1 MKTKLLK
8 ISVITTTVIFL
19 FAGAS
24 WAGGAKNRHHR
35 QGRDNQIRTKHDR
48 SHGYQEPSHFNY
60 RRNGQHYKKHY
71 NRHRAVHRAQRHA
84 FKHHQKYHRAARHA
98 LKHRHKYHRPVHRHD
113 HYRRQVIHKHYRKH
127 KSSYNVFSYRA
138 SVFEPGW
145 SITIKTKSRW

>member
-8 ISVITTTVIFL
+8 MSVITTIVIFL

-35 QGRDNQIRTKHDR
+35 QGRDNQIRTTNDR
-48 SHGYQEPSHFNY
+48 SRGYQEPSHFNY
-60 RRNGQHYKKHY
+60 RGNGQHYKKHY
-71 NRHRAVHRAQRHA
+71 SRHRAVHRAQRHA
-84 FKHHQKYHRAARHA
+84 
-98 LKHRHKYHRPVHRHD
+98 LKHRHKYHRQVHRND

-127 KSSYNVFSYRA
+127 KPAHNVFSYRA